1 MLGQAFQ
8 NLFLYDE
15 LNFDSWIEYA
25 LDVPMYFIKRDG
37 DYVNLSGESFRKF
50 MEGQLKPLPNQ
61 RATYSDWIDHLTT
74 IFTDVRLKNF
84 IEMRGADGGPSQNVT
99 ALAAMWVGLLYDSDS
114 LDFVFNLVKAL
125 DWQSVNELSTD
136 VCKHGMNAK
145 INDKTLWEFGKEV
158 LNIAQS
164 GLQNRGS
171 AYDIKDETLFLMPLL
186 ERVSKKQS
194 FSSQLVN
201 NLTANGRTIFLLL

>member
-1 MLGQAFQ
+1 
-8 NLFLYDE
+8 
-15 LNFDSWIEYA
+15 
-25 LDVPMYFIKRDG
+25 
-37 DYVNLSGESFRKF
+37 VNLSGESFRMF
-50 MEGQLKPLPNQ
+50 MQGQLKSLPNH

-114 LDFVFNLVKAL
+114 LDNVFNLVKAL
-125 DWQSVNELSTD
+125 DWQSVNELSID

-145 INDKTLWEFGKEV
+145 INDKTLWEFGEEV
-158 LNIAQS
+158 LNMAQS

-171 AYDIKDETLFLMPLL
+171 AHDIKDETLFLMPLL

-194 FSSQLVN
+194 LSSQLANKFDSKWKN
-201 NLTANGRTIFLLL
+201 NFSTFYDDFNFYHGLRN